1 MSKSESEPE
10 FLNFDVQLWRRDIQT
25 FADTTRLALEAIVDE
40 LSNQCSG
47 GGPVVTK
54 RKPVLKAPVK
64 RSERDKDIEKQKPTT
79 KVGNPTAESASESAG
94 AEKSRL
100 TDLKAKLAE
109 RLARK

>member
-10 FLNFDVQLWRRDIQT
+10 FLSFDVQLWRRDIQT

-47 GGPVVTK
+47 GSPTRSIKKPDSEVKAATSK
-54 RKPVLKAPVK
+54 RKP
-64 RSERDKDIEKQKPTT
+64 ERVTQKPVSPQPK
-79 KVGNPTAESASESAG
+79 KVTEGASSG
-94 AEKSRL
+94 ADTNRL